1 MRKSFLSLF
10 SAGARPSRHPGIPRQ
25 RIDATTENK
34 GERLSCDSAGHGQGQ
49 RFSLPGL
56 ASGLC
61 WSAGLSARFLF
72 AGSVNVRCRAGRSG
86 AAARRPRRA
95 LPSLLPGRL
104 SSLSWARPPAGWG
117 RARGPGALAVL
128 VGPAAGGGPTSSAT
142 RGADAAAGPQA
153 TCTHDSEV
161 VAGDNGRCGP
171 QLSHLSRAVST
182 LARRGRRRR
191 HHHRRR
197 HHRRHFRRRSRCAG
211 AGPVPG

>member
-61 WSAGLSARFLF
+61 WSAGPSARFLF

-117 RARGPGALAVL
+117 RARGPGAVHWQHAGQPDSADPSQVSSGGSVAGQLQCWWARPPAVGRPRRRRVARMRPPGL
-128 VGPAAGGGPTSSAT
+128 RLPALTTRMLSPAT
-142 RGADAAAGPQA
+142 MAAAGHN
-153 TCTHDSEV
+153 C
-161 VAGDNGRCGP
+161 RI
-171 QLSHLSRAVST
+171 
-182 LARRGRRRR
+182 
-191 HHHRRR
+191 
-197 HHRRHFRRRSRCAG
+197 
-211 AGPVPG
+211 